1 MKFTIYTADCTG
13 NPQNKLYPHEA
24 VITSAA
30 DMKKSARFDHVCAR
44 YTSNSRS
51 EANFLS
57 ADNVPM
63 DCDNSH
69 SENPD
74 DWITPETLDAILPDV
89 AFGLMFSR
97 NHMKEKDGNAARPR
111 FHVYFPTS
119 LFQDAAAYKALKK
132 KIQQQLPFFDGNAL
146 DAARFLFGSDGDVIW
161 HEGSLTIEDYML
173 LMQQKK
179 SIPAGQRNNTLSRYA
194 GKLVKRFGTGEEA
207 HRKFLERAAECDP
220 PLDNEEL
227 ETIWKSASKFGKR
240 VSRQDGYIPPEQYA
254 DMIHNM
260 IPADFSD
267 IGQARTFVDMYDD
280 EVCYTTATDF
290 LRYNGTYWVE
300 SEQRAIAAMM
310 EHTDEQL
317 REAEEMIE
325 ASLTKLEELGI
336 DRMDVIGGGK
346 KFISNL
352 TSDEAQVYRKYELA
366 KAYKSFVMKYRN
378 MRSLRSALDAAKPGL
393 EKAPEELDNS
403 PFLLNTP
410 GGTYDLQKGL
420 DGWDV
425 TNPADYLTKI
435 TAVVPSDEGMDI
447 WLEAVGKFF
456 CGDKELIEYVQM
468 ICGLCLIGKVY
479 IEALII
485 AYGDGR
491 NGKSTFWNVIF
502 KVLGSYSGNMSA
514 DALTVNCKRN
524 VKPELAELKGK
535 RLIIAAELQEGM
547 RLNTSVV
554 KQLCSTDPIFAEK
567 KFKAPF
573 TFEPSHTLVLYTNH
587 LPKVSASDD
596 GTWRRLIVIPFH
608 AKITGKDDRKNYTQY
623 LVENAG
629 GAVLSWLIEGA
640 RKVIAADFQ
649 IEPPQCVK
657 DAIGSYRDD
666 NDWLG
671 RFLAECCEIDK
682 TYRERSGE
690 LYQEYRRYCAE
701 NGEFARS
708 TTDFYG
714 ALDQAGFER
723 KKTSSVRIILG
734 LRIKAEDFLD

>member
-1 MKFTIYTADCTG
+1 MKFTIYTADCIG
-13 NPQNKLYPHEA
+13 NPKNKLYPHEA

-44 YTSNSRS
+44 YTKSSRS
-51 EANFLS
+51 EANFLC

-69 SENPD
+69 SENPEE
-74 DWITPETLDAILPDV
+74 WITPEILDAILPDV
-89 AFGLMFSR
+89 QYALTFSR
-97 NHMKEKDGNAARPR
+97 SHLKEKEGRAARPR
-111 FHVYFPTS
+111 FHVYFPCS
-119 LFQDAAAYKALKK
+119 LFEDAASYKALKK
-132 KIQQQLPFFDGNAL
+132 KIQQQLTFFDGNAI
-146 DAARFLFGSDGDVIW
+146 DAARFLFGSEGDVLW

-194 GKLVKRFGTGEEA
+194 GKLVKRFGTGEDA

-220 PLDNEEL
+220 PLDAEEL
-227 ETIWKSASKFGKR
+227 ETIWHSASKFGKR
-240 VSRQDGYIPPEQYA
+240 VSRQEGYIPPEQYG
-254 DMIHNM
+254 DMMQNM

-267 IGQARTFVDMYDD
+267 IGEARTFADMYDD

-325 ASLTKLEELGI
+325 KSLSKLEEMGI
-336 DRMDVIGGGK
+336 DPRDVIGGGK
-346 KFISNL
+346 KFIGNL
-352 TSDEAQVYRKYELA
+352 TGDAVGAYRKYELA

-393 EKAPEELDNS
+393 EKMPEELDNS

-435 TAVVPSDEGMDI
+435 TAVVPSDEGMDL
-447 WLEAVGKFF
+447 WLDAVNKFF
-456 CGDKELIEYVQM
+456 CGDAELMEYVQK

-479 IEALII
+479 VEALII

-690 LYQEYRRYCAE
+690 LYQEYRRYCTE

>member
-1 MKFTIYTADCTG
+1 MKEY
-13 NPQNKLYPHEA
+13 
-24 VITSAA
+24 
-30 DMKKSARFDHVCAR
+30 VCAK
-44 YTSNSRS
+44 YKSNSRS
-51 EANFLS
+51 EVNFLS
-57 ADNVPM
+57 ADNAPM

-69 SENPD
+69 SENPEE
-74 DWITPETLDAILPDV
+74 WITSETLDAILPDV
-89 AFGLMFSR
+89 QYVLVFSR
-97 NHMKEKDGNAARPR
+97 SHMKEKENKAARPR
-111 FHVYFPTS
+111 FHVYFPCS
-119 LFQDAAAYKALKK
+119 LYEDAASYKALKK
-132 KIQQQLPFFDGNAL
+132 KIYQQYPFFDGNAI
-146 DAARFLFGSDGDVIW
+146 DAARFLFGSEGDVLW

-194 GKLVKRFGTGEEA
+194 GKLVKRFGTGEDA
-207 HRKFLERAAECDP
+207 HRKFLERAAECEP
-220 PLDNEEL
+220 PLSDEEL
-227 ETIWKSASKFGKR
+227 ETIWHSASKFGKR
-240 VSRQDGYIPPEQYA
+240 VSRQEGYIPPEQYG
-254 DMIHNM
+254 DQNM

-267 IGQARTFVDMYDD
+267 IGEARTFADMYDD

-325 ASLTKLEELGI
+325 KSLSKLEELGF

-346 KFISNL
+346 KFIGNL
-352 TSDEAQVYRKYELA
+352 TGDAVGVYRKYELA

-393 EKAPEELDNS
+393 EKMPEELDNS

-420 DGWDV
+420 EGWDV

-435 TAVVPSDEGMDI
+435 TAVVPSDEGMDL
-447 WLEAVGKFF
+447 WLDAVNKFF
-456 CGDKELIEYVQM
+456 CGDAELIEYVQK
-468 ICGLCLIGKVY
+468 ICGLCLVGKVY
-479 IEALII
+479 VEALII

-657 DAIGSYRDD
+657 DAIGAYRED

-671 RFLAECCEIDK
+671 RFLSERCELNSCYK
-682 TYRERSGE
+682 EKSGE
-690 LYQEYRRYCAE
+690 IYKEYRRYCNE
-701 NGEFARS
+701 TGDFIRS

-714 ALDQAGFER
+714 ALDLC
-723 KKTSSVRIILG
+723 S
-734 LRIKAEDFLD
+734 

>member
-13 NPQNKLYPHEA
+13 NPKNKLYPCEA
-24 VITSAA
+24 VITSAV

-44 YTSNSRS
+44 YTKNSRS
-51 EANFLS
+51 ETNFLS

-69 SENPD
+69 SENPEE
-74 DWITPETLDAILPDV
+74 WITPETLDAILPDV
-89 AFGLMFSR
+89 QYVLVFSR
-97 NHMKEKDGNAARPR
+97 SHMKVKEGKAARPR
-111 FHVYFPTS
+111 FHVYFSCS
-119 LFQDAAAYKALKK
+119 LYEDAASYKTLKSR
-132 KIQQQLPFFDGNAL
+132 IYQQYPFFDGNAL
-146 DAARFLFGSDGDVIW
+146 DAARFLFGSEGDVLW

-194 GKLVKRFGTGEEA
+194 GKLVKRFGTGEDA
-207 HRKFLERAAECDP
+207 HRKFLERAAECEP
-220 PLDNEEL
+220 PLDDEEL
-227 ETIWKSASKFGKR
+227 ETIWRSASKFGKR
-240 VSRQDGYIPPEQYA
+240 VSRQEGYIPPEQYG
-254 DMIHNM
+254 DQNM

-267 IGQARTFVDMYDD
+267 IGEARTFADMYDD

-325 ASLTKLEELGI
+325 KSLSRLEELGF

-346 KFISNL
+346 KFIGNL
-352 TSDEAQVYRKYELA
+352 TGDAVGVYRKYELA

-393 EKAPEELDNS
+393 EKMPEELDNS

-420 DGWDV
+420 EGWDV

-435 TAVVPSDEGMDI
+435 TAVVPSEEGMDL
-447 WLEAVGKFF
+447 WLDAVNKFF
-456 CGDKELIEYVQM
+456 CGDAELIEYVQK

-479 IEALII
+479 VEALII

-657 DAIGSYRDD
+657 DAIGAYRED

-671 RFLAECCEIDK
+671 RFLSERCELNSCYK
-682 TYRERSGE
+682 EKSGE
-690 LYQEYRRYCAE
+690 IYKEYRRYCNE
-701 NGEFARS
+701 TGDFIRS

-714 ALDQAGFER
+714 ALDLCGFER
-723 KKTSSVRIILG
+723 KKTNKGILVRG
-734 LRIKAEDFLD
+734 LRIKIDDFLE

>member
-1 MKFTIYTADCTG
+1 MQKMISQT
-13 NPQNKLYPHEA
+13 LM
-24 VITSAA
+24 
-30 DMKKSARFDHVCAR
+30 MKKSARFDHVCAK
-44 YTSNSRS
+44 YKSNSRS
-51 EANFLS
+51 ETNFLS

-69 SENPD
+69 SENPEE
-74 DWITPETLDAILPDV
+74 WITPETLDAILPDV
-89 AFGLMFSR
+89 QYVLVFSR
-97 NHMKEKDGNAARPR
+97 SHMKEKENKAARPR
-111 FHVYFPTS
+111 FHVYFPCS
-119 LFQDAAAYKALKK
+119 LYEDAAAYKALKSR
-132 KIQQQLPFFDGNAL
+132 IYQQYPFFDGNAL
-146 DAARFLFGSDGDVIW
+146 DAARFLFGSEGDVLW

-179 SIPAGQRNNTLSRYA
+179 SIPAGQRNSTLSRYA
-194 GKLVKRFGTGEEA
+194 GRLVKRFGTGEDA

-220 PLDNEEL
+220 PLDDEEL
-227 ETIWKSASKFGKR
+227 ETIWRSAMKFGKR
-240 VSRQDGYIPPEQYA
+240 VSSQEGYIPPEQYGEN
-254 DMIHNM
+254 NM

-267 IGQARTFVDMYDD
+267 IGEARTFADMYDD

-325 ASLTKLEELGI
+325 KSLARLEELGF

-346 KFISNL
+346 KFIGNL
-352 TSDEAQVYRKYELA
+352 TGDAVGVYRKYELA

-393 EKAPEELDNS
+393 EKMPEELDNS

-420 DGWDV
+420 EGWDV

-435 TAVVPSDEGMDI
+435 TAVVPSEEGMDL
-447 WLEAVGKFF
+447 WLDAVNKFF
-456 CGDKELIEYVQM
+456 CGDAELIEYVQK

-479 IEALII
+479 VEALII

-649 IEPPQCVK
+649 IEQPQCVK
-657 DAIGSYRDD
+657 EAIGAYRED

-671 RFLAECCEIDK
+671 RFLSERCEVNSCYK
-682 TYRERSGE
+682 EKSGE
-690 LYQEYRRYCAE
+690 IYKEYRRYCNE
-701 NGEFARS
+701 TGDFIRS

-714 ALDQAGFER
+714 ALDLCGFER
-723 KKTSSVRIILG
+723 KKTNKGILVRG
-734 LRIKAEDFLD
+734 LRIKIDDFLE

>member
-1 MKFTIYTADCTG
+1 MKFTLYTADCTG
-13 NPQNKLYPHEA
+13 NPKNKLYPCEA

-30 DMKKSARFDHVCAR
+30 DMKKSVRFDHVCAR
-44 YTSNSRS
+44 YTKNSRS
-51 EANFLS
+51 ETNFLS

-69 SENPD
+69 SENPE

-89 AFGLMFSR
+89 QYVLVFSR
-97 NHMKEKDGNAARPR
+97 SHMKEKENKAARPR

-119 LFQDAAAYKALKK
+119 LFEDAASYKALKSR
-132 KIQQQLPFFDGNAL
+132 IYQQYPFFDGNAL
-146 DAARFLFGSDGDVIW
+146 DAARFLFGSEGDVLW

-194 GKLVKRFGTGEEA
+194 GKLVKRFGTGEDA
-207 HRKFLERAAECDP
+207 HRKFLERAAECEP
-220 PLDNEEL
+220 PLDDEEL
-227 ETIWKSASKFGKR
+227 ETIWHSAMKFGKR
-240 VSRQDGYIPPEQYA
+240 VSSQEGYIPPEQYGEN
-254 DMIHNM
+254 NM

-267 IGQARTFVDMYDD
+267 IGEARTFADMYDD

-325 ASLTKLEELGI
+325 KSLSRLEELGF

-346 KFISNL
+346 KFIGNL
-352 TSDEAQVYRKYELA
+352 TGDAVGVYRKYELA

-393 EKAPEELDNS
+393 EKMPEELDNS

-420 DGWDV
+420 EGWGV

-435 TAVVPSDEGMDI
+435 TAVVPSEEGMDL
-447 WLEAVGKFF
+447 WLDAVNKFF
-456 CGDKELIEYVQM
+456 CGDEELIEYVQK

-479 IEALII
+479 VEALII

-657 DAIGSYRDD
+657 DAIGAYRED

-671 RFLAECCEIDK
+671 RFLSERCELNSCYK
-682 TYRERSGE
+682 EKSGE
-690 LYQEYRRYCAE
+690 IYKEYRRYCNE
-701 NGEFARS
+701 TGDFIRS

-714 ALDQAGFER
+714 ALDLCGFER
-723 KKTSSVRIILG
+723 KKTNKGILVRG
-734 LRIKAEDFLD
+734 LRLKIDDFLE

>member
-1 MKFTIYTADCTG
+1 M
-13 NPQNKLYPHEA
+13 
-24 VITSAA
+24 
-30 DMKKSARFDHVCAR
+30 CAK
-44 YTSNSRS
+44 YKSNSRS
-51 EANFLS
+51 EVNFLS
-57 ADNVPM
+57 ADNAPM

-69 SENPD
+69 SENPEE
-74 DWITPETLDAILPDV
+74 WITSETLDAILPDV
-89 AFGLMFSR
+89 QYVLVFSR
-97 NHMKEKDGNAARPR
+97 SHMKEKENKAARPR
-111 FHVYFPTS
+111 FHVYFPCS
-119 LFQDAAAYKALKK
+119 LYEDAASYKALKK
-132 KIQQQLPFFDGNAL
+132 KIYQQYPFFDGNAI
-146 DAARFLFGSDGDVIW
+146 DAARFLFGSEGDVLW

-194 GKLVKRFGTGEEA
+194 GKLVKRFGTGEDA
-207 HRKFLERAAECDP
+207 HRKFLERAAECEP
-220 PLDNEEL
+220 PLSDEEL
-227 ETIWKSASKFGKR
+227 ETIWHSASKFGKR
-240 VSRQDGYIPPEQYA
+240 VSRQEGYIPPEQYG
-254 DMIHNM
+254 DQNM

-267 IGQARTFVDMYDD
+267 IGEARTFADMYDD

-325 ASLTKLEELGI
+325 KSLSKLEELGF

-346 KFISNL
+346 KFIGNL
-352 TSDEAQVYRKYELA
+352 TGDAVGVYRKYELA

-393 EKAPEELDNS
+393 EKMPEELDNS

-420 DGWDV
+420 EGWDV

-435 TAVVPSDEGMDI
+435 TAVVPSDEGMDL
-447 WLEAVGKFF
+447 WLDAVNKFF
-456 CGDKELIEYVQM
+456 CGDAELIEYVQK
-468 ICGLCLIGKVY
+468 ICGLCLVGKVY
-479 IEALII
+479 VEALII

-657 DAIGSYRDD
+657 DAIGAYRED

-671 RFLAECCEIDK
+671 RFLSERCELNSCYK
-682 TYRERSGE
+682 EKSGE
-690 LYQEYRRYCAE
+690 IYKEYRRYCNE
-701 NGEFARS
+701 TGDFIRS

-714 ALDQAGFER
+714 ALDLCGFER
-723 KKTSSVRIILG
+723 KKTNKGILVRG
-734 LRIKAEDFLD
+734 LRIKIDDFLE

>member
-1 MKFTIYTADCTG
+1 MNFTLYTADCTG
-13 NPQNKLYPHEA
+13 NPKNKLYLHEA
-24 VITSAA
+24 VITSTV
-30 DMKKSARFDHVCAR
+30 DMKKSARFDHVCAK
-44 YTSNSRS
+44 YTKNSRS
-51 EANFLS
+51 EANFLF
-57 ADNVPM
+57 ADNAPM

-69 SENPD
+69 SENTD
-74 DWITPETLDAILPDV
+74 DWITPEALDAILPDV
-89 AFGLMFSR
+89 QYVLIFSR
-97 NHMKEKDGNAARPR
+97 SHMKEKEGKAARPR

-119 LFQDAAAYKALKK
+119 LYEDAVAYKALKK
-132 KIQQQLPFFDGNAL
+132 KIQQQFPFFDGNAL

-161 HEGSLTIEDYML
+161 HEGSLTIENYLL

-179 SIPAGQRNNTLSRYA
+179 SIPAGQRNSTLSRYA
-194 GKLVKRFGTGEEA
+194 GKLVKRFGSSEEA
-207 HRKFLERAAECDP
+207 HAKFLERAAECNP
-220 PLDNEEL
+220 PLDDEEL
-227 ETIWKSASKFGKR
+227 ETIWHSASKFGKR
-240 VSRQDGYIPPEQYA
+240 VSSQDGYIPPEQYG
-254 DMIHNM
+254 DMMPGM

-267 IGQARTFVDMYDD
+267 IGEARTFADMYDD

-325 ASLTKLEELGI
+325 QSLSKLEELGI
-336 DRMDVIGGGK
+336 DRMDVISGGK
-346 KFISNL
+346 KFIGNL
-352 TSDEAQVYRKYELA
+352 TGDAVGVYHKYELA

-425 TNPADYLTKI
+425 TNPTDYLTKI

-456 CGDKELIEYVQM
+456 CGDQKLIEYVQM

-573 TFEPSHTLVLYTNH
+573 TFEPSHILVLYTNH

-623 LVENAG
+623 LIENAG

-690 LYQEYRRYCAE
+690 LYQEYRRYCTE

>member
-13 NPQNKLYPHEA
+13 NPQNRLYPHQ
-24 VITSAA
+24 VVVTSAC
-30 DMKKSARFDHVCAR
+30 DMKKSARFDHVCAT
-44 YTSNSRS
+44 YKENSRS
-51 EANFLS
+51 DANFLS
-57 ADNVPM
+57 SDNAPL
-63 DCDNSH
+63 DCDNAH
-69 SENPD
+69 SDNPD
-74 DWITPETLDAILPDV
+74 DWITPEKLDEILSDV
-89 AFGLMFSR
+89 AYVLTFSR
-97 NHMKEKDGNAARPR
+97 NHMKPKDGKSARPR
-111 FHVYFPTS
+111 FHVYFPCS
-119 LFQDAAAYKALKK
+119 VHEDASAYKALKK
-132 KIQQQLPFFDGNAL
+132 KIQQQFPFFDNNAL
-146 DAARFLFGSDGDVIW
+146 DAARFLFGSDGDLVW
-161 HEGSLTIEDYML
+161 HEGSLTIEDYL
-173 LMQQKK
+173 LLIQQKK
-179 SIPAGQRNNTLSRYA
+179 SIPAGQRNSTLSRFA
-194 GKLVKRFGTGEEA
+194 GKLVKRFGSGEEA
-207 HRKFLERAAECDP
+207 HAKFLERAAECDP
-220 PLDNEEL
+220 PLEDEEL
-227 ETIWKSASKFGKR
+227 ETIWNSAAKFAKR
-240 VSRQDGYIPPEQYA
+240 VAKQEGYIPPEQYA
-254 DMIHNM
+254 DMIHNL

-267 IGQARTFVDMYDD
+267 IGQARAFVDMYDD

-300 SEQRAIAAMM
+300 SEQRAIAAMI

-317 REAEEMIE
+317 REAEEMMQS
-325 ASLTKLEELGI
+325 ALDTLESMGV
-336 DRMDVIGGGK
+336 DRCDAQNGGK
-346 KFISNL
+346 KFVGSL
-352 TSDEAQVYRKYELA
+352 TGDAVQAYRKYQLA
-366 KAYKSFVMKYRN
+366 QGYKSFVMKYRN
-378 MRSLRSALDAAKPGL
+378 MRSLRSALDASKPLL

-420 DGWDV
+420 DGWEV
-425 TNPADYLTKI
+425 TDPADYLTKI
-435 TAVVPSDEGMDI
+435 TAVVPSDEGMNI
-447 WLEAVGKFF
+447 WMEAVNKFF
-456 CGDKELIEYVQM
+456 CGDAELIDYVQM

-623 LVENAG
+623 LIDNAG

-640 RKVIAADFQ
+640 RKVITANFQ

-657 DAIGSYRDD
+657 DAIGNYRED

-671 RFLAECCEIDK
+671 RFLAECCEVDSCFQEK
-682 TYRERSGE
+682 SSA
-690 LYQEYRRYCAE
+690 LYQEYRRYCNE
-701 NGEFARS
+701 NGEFIRS

-723 KKTSSVRIILG
+723 KKTNKGIIVRG
-734 LRIKAEDFLD
+734 LRLEMEDFLN